1 LLFMDREWARWAAFA
16 LATPVQLYAG
26 WPFLRGAAV
35 RARALNANMDTL
47 IAVGTLAAYTYSIWA
62 LLEGGDLYFD
72 TAAVIIA
79 FLLLGKYLEAR
90 ARGRASQ
97 AIKRLLEL
105 GAKEARVVR
114 GDKELRVPP
123 GEKIPTDGRVVA
135 GTAAVDES
143 MLTGE
148 SVPVQKGPGD
158 EVAGATVDTDGVL
171 TIEAPRVGADAALAQ
186 IVRVVAEA
194 QGSKAPIQR
203 LADRVAGIFVPVV
216 MAIALVTAVGWYLV

>member
-1 LLFMDREWARWAAFA
+1 MSSTMEQTAHAVRELRLDVIGMTCGSCAARVEKTLNRQPGVEASVNFATGEAMVRIAEDAPPFEVLREAVRARGYDIRPHRDEAEEAARRELRGWVLRLAVAWPLGLATMIVSLLFMDREWARWAAFA

-90 ARGRASQ
+90 ARGRA
-97 AIKRLLEL
+97 
-105 GAKEARVVR
+105 
-114 GDKELRVPP
+114 
-123 GEKIPTDGRVVA
+123 
-135 GTAAVDES
+135 
-143 MLTGE
+143 
-148 SVPVQKGPGD
+148 
-158 EVAGATVDTDGVL
+158 
-171 TIEAPRVGADAALAQ
+171 
-186 IVRVVAEA
+186 
-194 QGSKAPIQR
+194 
-203 LADRVAGIFVPVV
+203 
-216 MAIALVTAVGWYLV
+216 